1 MCFTVLKLLLH
12 AGLLVFFFVIKA
24 YFISILTCAF
34 ISPLPMLST
43 PLGNLKLDDRS
54 SMARPL
60 TSSEETFL
68 RAKDIS
74 LLLIT
79 VCSDDTRRPKNAS
92 LMSFKALQAF
102 STLS

>member
-1 MCFTVLKLLLH
+1 MQACWY
-12 AGLLVFFFVIKA
+12 FFFVIKA